1 MKIVQNRARPKKLSC
16 TIFWYFW
23 SLNTPIHS
31 FFSTKRLRTSFL
43 LIILRKIISVVF
55 NLRVLEK
62 NTTKKY
68 SKKSF
73 EPKKSCTIEHLS
85 CTKKIVHEKILSCT
99 NREIVHDFFRDFEP
113 WSLVQTL
120 YSNMKSGQN
129 GFMQSSCET
138 TIGWS
143 DLPAYI
149 HFTGQLQNS
158 ELTIF

>member
-1 MKIVQNRARPKKLSC
+1 MQNRARPKKLSC

-113 WSLVQTL
+113 WF
-120 YSNMKSGQN
+120 N
-129 GFMQSSCET
+129 
-138 TIGWS
+138 
-143 DLPAYI
+143 YI
-149 HFTGQLQNS
+149 SIVNS
-158 ELTIF
+158 KISIFCHIIARHLDISMLT